1 MTEKRCRLRQHI
13 VGRNVETTKQV
24 PYEHYDIL
32 LRNKFYFLFTQ
43 FAFGIRSSEAIFS
56 LVSIRYFSALK
67 ILLAKMA
74 SESPKPT
81 SQNGIF
87 TSL

>member
-1 MTEKRCRLRQHI
+1 MTEKDCQLRQHI

-24 PYEHYDIL
+24 PYEHYDSL
-32 LRNKFYFLFTQ
+32 LQNKLLFLFTQ

-67 ILLAKMA
+67 ISPAKMA
-74 SESPKPT
+74 SESAKRT